1 MSKPFDSQRCVQ
13 DHWITGQWEEIVLA
27 CRDHLEQ
34 VPGDPDATAL
44 LSEVELNLD
53 QPGDGL
59 KLLEGLASDTGDAR
73 FINRICA
80 VRSSMGDLD
89 GAIAAASEAA
99 LANPADAFAT
109 ANRDELWGLRDRLD
123 DALARL
129 AIREPMARRVM
140 LVQPWG
146 SGFWSDVQH
155 VLGHVLAADV
165 DGRAAHVHW
174 SEGSAFATSGAANAW
189 SDYFCDAN
197 AADRGGVESAARNGI
212 FPATWEGAVPW
223 DRVRE
228 RRDASRTMSAVD
240 LVGRPEG
247 LVVGSVFTNV
257 HLVRHL
263 LTPDHPLAALDTV
276 ECLRA
281 LARIW
286 LRPQPR
292 LAERAARFVAQQF
305 ADEPF
310 VAVHVR
316 GTDKHVEQGP
326 SLGAVNARIEVIV
339 ARALAADTALR
350 MFLMTDDLDVEAHY
364 RARWGSRVVCT
375 AVRRSRGAQSV
386 HFTKDADP
394 RATGEEVLVDVLIA
408 LHAREFVGNRWSN
421 VASSMR
427 FLREWPAGA
436 IHLFGASDAT
446 SGYHASAYAS
456 G

>member
-1 MSKPFDSQRCVQ
+1 MARPFDVQRCVR
-13 DHWITGQWEEIVLA
+13 DHWITGQWEEILAA
-27 CRDHLEQ
+27 CRGHLEQ
-34 VPGDPDATAL
+34 VPGDPDATDL
-44 LSEVELNLD
+44 LAEVEFNLD
-53 QPGDGL
+53 RPGDGL
-59 KLLEGLASDTGDAR
+59 KLLEGLVRDTGAAR

-80 VRSSMGDLD
+80 VRCGMGDLD

-99 LANPADAFAT
+99 RADPVDPFAT

-129 AIREPMARRVM
+129 AIREPMARGVM

-155 VLGHVLAADV
+155 VLGHVLAADI

-174 SEGSAFATSGAANAW
+174 AEGSAFASSRVDDAW
-189 SDYFCDAN
+189 SGYFCDAN
-197 AADRGGVESAARNGI
+197 AADRGDVEAAARNGI
-212 FPATWEGAVPW
+212 FPATWQDASPW
-223 DRVRE
+223 NRVRE
-228 RRDASRTMSAVD
+228 RRDASRAVSAVD
-240 LVGRPEG
+240 LVGRTEA
-247 LVVGSVFTNV
+247 LVVGAVFTNV

-263 LTPDHPLAALDTV
+263 LAPDHPLAALDTIV
-276 ECLRA
+276 CLRA
-281 LARIW
+281 LARTW

-305 ADEPF
+305 AGEPF
-310 VAVHVR
+310 VAAHVR

-326 SLGAVNARIEVIV
+326 SLGAINARIEVVI

-350 MFLMTDDLDVEAHY
+350 VLLMTDDLDVEAHY

-375 AVRRSRGAQSV
+375 VAQRSRGTQSV
-386 HFTKDADP
+386 HFATDADP
-394 RATGEEVLVDVLIA
+394 RAAGEEVLVDVLIA